1 MSDTVNKIKDRLT
14 IVEVV
19 QQYVKL
25 TRAGKYYKGLSPFT
39 KERTPSFFV
48 SPDRGLYHCF
58 SSGKG
63 GDMFT
68 FLQEMEGVDF
78 RGSLKMLA
86 EKAGIPLEDEKPG
99 ERDLREQLYSA
110 LASASSFF
118 SETLKEK
125 PEAFSYL
132 KTRGLTEETISLWSL
147 GYAPNA
153 WHELRDFLLGKKFDD
168 VLLERAGLVKK
179 SDSKPES
186 EDIDSKPDTLNPKP
200 SVALRPYDRFRG
212 RIMFPIKDISGRVIG
227 FSGRIFEDDP
237 KHPQAKYLNS
247 PETPVFDKS
256 RVLYGLDKA
265 REGIR
270 ELGAALLV
278 EGQLDLL
285 MAHQAGYHNTIA
297 TSGTAFTLPHVEIIK
312 RYTQNLL
319 IAYDGDRAGIS
330 AAGRA
335 ASIALQAGMNVKI
348 VKLPPERD
356 PADILLENKELF
368 RTAVKGALH
377 VVDFYLAHIA
387 DAKYDPRTFRL
398 EVSRTVLPYVAMIP
412 HKIDQAHFIKRV
424 AEVLQVGEDAVIAEL
439 KKVDGRPLVGS
450 AGITQVAP
458 KDQSVFTN
466 SKLPTSNASREP
478 FLSRGDV
485 LERLV
490 YGLFLLFTEK
500 KEKESADIAL
510 GALKGALGEER
521 TEELLGRSLDT
532 SAALFEADFFLE
544 SHADEALRT
553 EAVKEVYEALLK
565 ESRHERYRE
574 VVALLRVAET
584 AHDGVQTEALMK
596 ELNALALRLH

>member
-118 SETLKEK
+118 SEVLKEK

-179 SDSKPES
+179 QENTEGSVQMAEKTVNS
-186 EDIDSKPDTLNPKP
+186 ELPTANF
-200 SVALRPYDRFRG
+200 RTYDRFRG

-227 FSGRIFEDDP
+227 FSGRIFEDDE

-256 RVLYGLDKA
+256 RALYGLDKA

-356 PADILLENKELF
+356 PADILLENKDVF
-368 RTAVKGALH
+368 RGAVKSALH

-439 KKVDGRPLVGS
+439 KKVDGG
-450 AGITQVAP
+450 QVAP
-458 KDQSVFTN
+458 KDQSVSAN
-466 SKLPTSNASREP
+466 SKLLTSNASREP
-478 FLSRGDV
+478 FLSRSDV

-500 KEKESADIAL
+500 KDKESADVAL
-510 GALKGALGEER
+510 SALKGALGEER
-521 TEELLGRSLDT
+521 TEELLGQSTDT

-544 SHADEALRT
+544 SHDDEALRI

>member
-110 LASASSFF
+110 LVSASSFF

-168 VLLERAGLVKK
+168 ALLERAGLVKQQEK
-179 SDSKPES
+179 ADGSVQIAEKAANS
-186 EDIDSKPDTLNPKP
+186 ELPTANSR
-200 SVALRPYDRFRG
+200 SYDRFRG

-227 FSGRIFEDDP
+227 FSGRIFEDDE

-256 RVLYGLDKA
+256 RALYGLDKA

-285 MAHQAGYHNTIA
+285 MAHQAGYHNAIA

-356 PADILLENKELF
+356 PADILLENKDVF
-368 RTAVKGALH
+368 RGAVKSALH

-439 KKVDGRPLVGS
+439 KKVDGG
-450 AGITQVAP
+450 QVAP
-458 KDQSVFTN
+458 KDQSVSAN
-466 SKLPTSNASREP
+466 SKLLTSNASREP
-478 FLSRGDV
+478 FLSRSDV

-500 KEKESADIAL
+500 KDKESADIAL
-510 GALKGALGEER
+510 SALKGALGEER
-521 TEELLGRSLDT
+521 TEELLGQSTDT

-544 SHADEALRT
+544 SHDDEAIRR

>member
-118 SETLKEK
+118 SEVLKEK

-168 VLLERAGLVKK
+168 VLLERAGLVKQQEK
-179 SDSKPES
+179 TDGSVQVVEKTVNS
-186 EDIDSKPDTLNPKP
+186 ELPTANF
-200 SVALRPYDRFRG
+200 RTYDRFRG

-227 FSGRIFEDDP
+227 FSGRIFEDDE

-256 RVLYGLDKA
+256 RALYGLDKA

-356 PADILLENKELF
+356 PADILLENKDVF
-368 RTAVKGALH
+368 RGAVKSALH

-439 KKVDGRPLVGS
+439 KKVDGG
-450 AGITQVAP
+450 QVAP
-458 KDQSVFTN
+458 KDQSVSAN
-466 SKLPTSNASREP
+466 SKLLTSNASREP
-478 FLSRGDV
+478 FLSRSDV

-490 YGLFLLFTEK
+490 YGLFLLFKEK
-500 KEKESADIAL
+500 KDVSSADAAL
-510 GALKGALGEER
+510 SALKGALGEER
-521 TEELLGRSLDT
+521 TEELLGQSTDT

-544 SHADEALRT
+544 SHDDEALRI

>member
-118 SETLKEK
+118 SEVLKEK

-179 SDSKPES
+179 QENTEGSVQMAEKTVNS
-186 EDIDSKPDTLNPKP
+186 ELPTANF
-200 SVALRPYDRFRG
+200 RTYDRFRG

-227 FSGRIFEDDP
+227 FSGRIFEDDE

-256 RVLYGLDKA
+256 RALYGLDKA

-356 PADILLENKELF
+356 PADILLENKDVF
-368 RTAVKGALH
+368 RGAVKSALH

-439 KKVDGRPLVGS
+439 KKVDGG
-450 AGITQVAP
+450 QVAP
-458 KDQSVFTN
+458 KDQSVSAN
-466 SKLPTSNASREP
+466 SKLLTSNASREP
-478 FLSRGDV
+478 FLSRSDV

-490 YGLFLLFTEK
+490 YGLFLLFKEK
-500 KEKESADIAL
+500 KDVSSADAAL
-510 GALKGALGEER
+510 SALKGALGEER
-521 TEELLGRSLDT
+521 TEELLGQSTDT

-544 SHADEALRT
+544 SHDDEALRI

>member
-132 KTRGLTEETISLWSL
+132 KKRGLTEETISLWSL

-168 VLLERAGLVKK
+168 ALLERAGLVKK

-227 FSGRIFEDDP
+227 FSGRIFEDDE

-256 RVLYGLDKA
+256 RALYGLDKA

-285 MAHQAGYHNTIA
+285 MAHQAGYHNAIA

-356 PADILLENKELF
+356 PADILLENKDVF
-368 RTAVKGALH
+368 RGAVKSALH

-439 KKVDGRPLVGS
+439 KKVDGGQSAVGS
-450 AGITQVAP
+450 GRSDLPESQKLKA
-458 KDQSVFTN
+458 QSL
-466 SKLPTSNASREP
+466 SSEP
-478 FLSRGDV
+478 FLSRSDV

-500 KEKESADIAL
+500 KDKESADIAL

-521 TEELLGRSLDT
+521 TRELLGRSLDT

-544 SHADEALRT
+544 SHIDEAIRR

-584 AHDGVQTEALMK
+584 AHDGVQTETLMK

>member
-110 LASASSFF
+110 LASASGFF

-125 PEAFSYL
+125 PEALSYL
-132 KTRGLTEETISLWSL
+132 KTRGLTEETISHWSL

-153 WHELRDFLLGKKFDD
+153 WHALRDFLLGKKFDD

-179 SDSKPES
+179 QENAEGSVQVAEKTADSR
-186 EDIDSKPDTLNPKP
+186 L
-200 SVALRPYDRFRG
+200 YDRFRG

-227 FSGRIFEDDP
+227 FSGRIFEDDE

-285 MAHQAGYHNTIA
+285 MAHQSGYHNTVA

-356 PADILLENKELF
+356 PADILLESKDVF
-368 RTAVKGALH
+368 RGAVKSALH

-424 AEVLQVGEDAVIAEL
+424 AEVLQVGEDAVMAEL
-439 KKVDGRPLVGS
+439 KKVDGG
-450 AGITQVAP
+450 QVAP

-478 FLSRGDV
+478 FLSRSDV

-490 YGLFLLFTEK
+490 YGLFLLFKEK
-500 KEKESADIAL
+500 KDAVSTDTAL

-544 SHADEALRT
+544 SHADEAIRR

-596 ELNALALRLH
+596 ELNALALKLH

>member
-86 EKAGIPLEDEKPG
+86 EKASIPLEDEKPG

-110 LASASSFF
+110 LTSASSFF

-179 SDSKPES
+179 QDNAEDSVPMTEKTAGNQLPVVNS
-186 EDIDSKPDTLNPKP
+186 R
-200 SVALRPYDRFRG
+200 VYDRFRG

-356 PADILLENKELF
+356 PADILLENKDVF
-368 RTAVKGALH
+368 RGAVKSALH

-458 KDQSVFTN
+458 KDQSVSTN
-466 SKLPTSNASREP
+466 SRLLPTNSSRES
-478 FLSRGDV
+478 FLSRSDV

-490 YGLFLLFTEK
+490 YGLFLLFKEK
-500 KEKESADIAL
+500 KDVVSADTAL

-521 TEELLGRSLDT
+521 TEELLRRSADT

-544 SHADEALRT
+544 SHADEALRA

-596 ELNALALRLH
+596 ELNALALKLH

>member
-118 SETLKEK
+118 SEVLKEK

-186 EDIDSKPDTLNPKP
+186 EDIDSKPYPLNAKP

-227 FSGRIFEDDP
+227 FSGRIFEDDE

-256 RVLYGLDKA
+256 RALYGLDKA

-356 PADILLENKELF
+356 PADILLENKDVF
-368 RTAVKGALH
+368 RGAVKSALH

-439 KKVDGRPLVGS
+439 KKVDGG
-450 AGITQVAP
+450 QVAP
-458 KDQSVFTN
+458 KDQSVSAN
-466 SKLPTSNASREP
+466 SKLLTSNASREP
-478 FLSRGDV
+478 FLSRSDV

-500 KEKESADIAL
+500 KDKESADVAL
-510 GALKGALGEER
+510 SALKGALGEER
-521 TEELLGRSLDT
+521 TEELLGQSTDT

-544 SHADEALRT
+544 SHDDEALRI

>member
-86 EKAGIPLEDEKPG
+86 EKAGIPLEDERPG
-99 ERDLREQLYSA
+99 ERDLREQLYSV
-110 LASASSFF
+110 LTSASGFF
-118 SETLKEK
+118 SEVLKEK
-125 PEAFSYL
+125 PEALSYL
-132 KTRGLTEETISLWSL
+132 KTRGLTEETIAHWSL
-147 GYAPNA
+147 GYAPKA

-168 VLLERAGLVKK
+168 TLLERAGLVKQQEK
-179 SDSKPES
+179 ADGSVQIAEKTVGS
-186 EDIDSKPDTLNPKP
+186 ELPTANSR
-200 SVALRPYDRFRG
+200 SYDRFRG

-227 FSGRIFEDDP
+227 FSGRIFEDDE

-256 RVLYGLDKA
+256 RALYGLDKA
-265 REGIR
+265 RTGIR
-270 ELGAALLV
+270 DLGAALLV

-297 TSGTAFTLPHVEIIK
+297 TSGTAFTLPHVDIIK

-356 PADILLENKELF
+356 PADILLENKDAF
-368 RTAVKGALH
+368 RGAVKSALH

-439 KKVDGRPLVGS
+439 KKVDGGQAAVNSGKSDLPQS
-450 AGITQVAP
+450 P
-458 KDQSVFTN
+458 KPKAQSL
-466 SKLPTSNASREP
+466 SSEP

-490 YGLFLLFTEK
+490 YGLFLLFKEK
-500 KEKESADIAL
+500 KNEREADTAL
-510 GALKGALGEER
+510 GALKGALGEGR
-521 TEELLGRSLDT
+521 TEELIGQSTDT

-544 SHADEALRT
+544 SHDDEALRV

-574 VVALLRVAET
+574 VVALLRVAEA
-584 AHDGVQTEALMK
+584 AHDGAKTEVLMK